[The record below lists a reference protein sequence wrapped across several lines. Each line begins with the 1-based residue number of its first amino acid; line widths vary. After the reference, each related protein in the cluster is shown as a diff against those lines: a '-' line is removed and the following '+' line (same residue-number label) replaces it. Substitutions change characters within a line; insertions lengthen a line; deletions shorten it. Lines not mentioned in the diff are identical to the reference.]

1 MLVVRSLVNTRSL
14 VSIFRSTPNN
24 ISLKYKC
31 PHNVVLDFSMFVL
44 HKVQRGEV
52 GYGIMIV
59 GNLQEAQVV
68 SILIDD

>member
-1 MLVVRSLVNTRSL
+1 
-14 VSIFRSTPNN
+14 
-24 ISLKYKC
+24 
-31 PHNVVLDFSMFVL
+31 MFVL

-59 GNLQEAQVV
+59 GILQEAQVV